1 MRLKNFLIHKD
12 VELRPGLHL
21 NLIIG
26 PNGSGKS
33 TIVSGTFLK
42 NNSLWLFF
50 FLKTFFWGLTHPHDA
65 FAYCIFPCP
74 SAAMCLGLGGSPK
87 VLDRQKQVIRAY
99 QSSRFKRSHQ

>member
-42 NNSLWLFF
+42 TIIFGVFF
-50 FLKTFFWGLTHPHDA
+50 
-65 FAYCIFPCP
+65 
-74 SAAMCLGLGGSPK
+74 
-87 VLDRQKQVIRAY
+87 
-99 QSSRFKRSHQ
+99 

>member
-42 NNSLWLFF
+42 TIIFGCF
-50 FLKTFFWGLTHPHDA
+50 FLKKLSF
-65 FAYCIFPCP
+65 
-74 SAAMCLGLGGSPK
+74 GG
-87 VLDRQKQVIRAY
+87 
-99 QSSRFKRSHQ
+99 

>member
-42 NNSLWLFF
+42 KQLSLVFF
-50 FLKTFFWGLTHPHDA
+50 FFKNFL
-65 FAYCIFPCP
+65 
-74 SAAMCLGLGGSPK
+74 LGVDTP
-87 VLDRQKQVIRAY
+87 A
-99 QSSRFKRSHQ
+99 